1 MSRFATIPAGQ
12 ITGESMDGFNL
23 PSAVHSME
31 NILGRSSRIVSV
43 DVIRRINRIVIQNLS
58 LGLLYTAR
66 RACVSIILV
75 SGENYG
81 KKVWD
86 EYSLLQGGEREGGM
100 CLFERKRS
108 KRKKSLERVQ

>member
-1 MSRFATIPAGQ
+1 MGLCYRWG
-12 ITGESMDGFNL
+12 
-23 PSAVHSME
+23 
-31 NILGRSSRIVSV
+31 SSRVVSV
-43 DVIRRINRIVIQNLS
+43 DVIRRINRIVIQNVS

-86 EYSLLQGGEREGGM
+86 EYSLLQGREREM
-100 CLFERKRS
+100 SFERKRS
-108 KRKKSLERVQ
+108 KRKKSLEGSNDKKTPLGEVISRFERSFLDFDSNARNWY